1 MYALAALALTVALC
15 ACAAPQPATENGQR
29 AVAQTTPVARESP
42 AAELSPNATAE
53 PDVKLS
59 PPTPPRPADVR
70 AALERTYKG
79 AVAFDE
85 RASGVAVGDFNGDGS
100 EDLMVE
106 ARPAPGRTGEL
117 NDELSNWIVSD
128 PRTVRPPDPR
138 DFDPHQGVQRLA
150 PRTSRPK
157 VEPEDALLIVVHGYK
172 QQGWRNPEALQT
184 FLLKNVAGTE
194 LRAEGRADAQ
204 AAARKGT
211 PRLVGDVLHERLG
224 GEQGFLYWTGAT
236 YGWFH

>member
-1 MYALAALALTVALC
+1 
-15 ACAAPQPATENGQR
+15 
-29 AVAQTTPVARESP
+29 
-42 AAELSPNATAE
+42 
-53 PDVKLS
+53 
-59 PPTPPRPADVR
+59 VR

-85 RASGVAVGDFNGDGS
+85 RAQGVAVGDFNGDGS

-117 NDELSNWIVSD
+117 NDELSNWLVSD

-150 PRTSRPK
+150 PRASRPK

-194 LRAEGRADAQ
+194 LRAEGRAAAR
-204 AAARKGT
+204 AAARKGM
-211 PRLVGDVLHERLG
+211 PRLLGDVLHEKLD